1 MQAIVVNRFGGPEVL
16 ELAEAPDPR
25 ATAGTVLVEVHA
37 AGVNPVDTYIRT
49 GTYAFQPPLPYTP
62 GMDAAGVVLETGA
75 GVTNVAPGDRVYVAG
90 SLSGTYA
97 AKTLCAMHQVYPL
110 PDALSFAQGAA
121 LGIPYST
128 AFQALF
134 HRGRAATTQHLLIH
148 GASGAVG
155 LAAIQFAKAAGLVVV
170 GTAGSEAGKVL
181 VQEHGADHVLD
192 HHDPMH
198 LERAL
203 EITDGNGYH
212 LILEM
217 LANVNLGNDLRLL
230 ARFGR
235 VVVIGSRGE
244 VTINPRDLMSRD
256 ASVVGMTLMNMDDN
270 EREKVHRGIAEG
282 IAGGIVHPVIS
293 AELPLADAAKA
304 HKDVI
309 ESSTNGKIV
318 LIP

>member
-1 MQAIVVNRFGGPEVL
+1 MRAIVVNQFGGPEVL
-16 ELAEAPDPR
+16 EIGEAADPA
-25 ATAGTVLVEVHA
+25 ATAATVLVEVRA
-37 AGVNPVDTYIRT
+37 AGVNPVDTYIRS

-97 AKTLCAMHQVYPL
+97 EKTLCAQHQVYPL
-110 PDALSFAQGAA
+110 SDTLTFSQGAA
-121 LGIPYST
+121 LGIPYGT
-128 AFQALF
+128 AYQALF
-134 HRGRAATTQHLLIH
+134 HRGRAATSQHLLIH
-148 GASGAVG
+148 GASGGVG
-155 LAAIQFAKAAGLVVV
+155 LAAVQLAKAAGLTVV
-170 GTAGSEAGKVL
+170 GTAGTETGKTL
-181 VQEHGADHVLD
+181 VHEHGADHVLD
-192 HHDPMH
+192 HHDPAH
-198 LERAL
+198 LDRAL
-203 EITDGNGYH
+203 ELTDGQGYN

-230 ARFGR
+230 AKFGR

-256 ASVVGMTLMNMDDN
+256 ASIVGMTLMNMDDN

-282 IAGGIVHPVIS
+282 IAGGIVQPVVS
-293 AELPLADAAKA
+293 AEMPLEDAPKA
-304 HKDVI
+304 HRDVI

-318 LIP
+318 LVP